1 MIYLAA
7 PYTHADPDIVAQRMA
22 QFCIVDA
29 HLCKQGLITV
39 SPLSK
44 HLMKYHTNIP
54 LTWEF
59 WKTYSEKLMEKCD
72 ALYVIM
78 LDGWDT
84 SEGVQA
90 EIQLA
95 KKMLL
100 EIKYLDYQDFFR
112 KA

>member
-1 MIYLAA
+1 
-7 PYTHADPDIVAQRMA
+7 
-22 QFCIVDA
+22 
-29 HLCKQGLITV
+29 
-39 SPLSK
+39 
-44 HLMKYHTNIP
+44 
-54 LTWEF
+54 
-59 WKTYSEKLMEKCD
+59 MEKCD

-100 EIKYLDYQDFFR
+100 EIKYLDAKDFLI